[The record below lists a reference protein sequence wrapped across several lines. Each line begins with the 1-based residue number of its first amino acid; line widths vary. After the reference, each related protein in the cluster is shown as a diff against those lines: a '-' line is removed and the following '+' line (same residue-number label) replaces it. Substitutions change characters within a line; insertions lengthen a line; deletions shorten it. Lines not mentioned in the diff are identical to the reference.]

1 MKTKVAFRMATMLAA
16 LATILVTM
24 TASIWY
30 INQPEVPQEL
40 LKK

>member
-1 MKTKVAFRMATMLAA
+1 MKTKIAFR
-16 LATILVTM
+16 LATILAAMATVLVTV

-30 INQPEVPQEL
+30 INQPTVPEEL